1 MLGDS
6 PNTVASTVKGA
17 PYSASAWVRAP
28 AGSSVRLRLRE
39 YYGSTLIRS
48 WMVTVSGNG
57 AWRQLSLKTAA
68 AYGGTSLGIE
78 ILASL
83 TTSQKAQ
90 VDDLSLKRF

>member
-1 MLGDS
+1 M
-6 PNTVASTVKGA
+6 
-17 PYSASAWVRAP
+17 
-28 AGSSVRLRLRE
+28 RLRLRE

-48 WMVTVSGNG
+48 WIVTLSGTG

-90 VDDLSLKRF
+90 VDDLSLKRS